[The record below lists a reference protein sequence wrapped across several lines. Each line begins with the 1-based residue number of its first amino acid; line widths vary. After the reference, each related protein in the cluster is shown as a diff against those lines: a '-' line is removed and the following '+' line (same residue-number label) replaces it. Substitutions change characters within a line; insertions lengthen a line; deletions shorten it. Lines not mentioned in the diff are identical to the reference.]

1 MDAGSGA
8 FQRTASSISTD
19 NSVVGPSKPG
29 TVLGLNTAAQKSKGN
44 KRSLQCSSLRKY
56 QCVQLGSS
64 NDCGSASSA
73 AVQMG
78 QKPGGKERQLAQLA
92 KQPVSLLILS
102 ASLSASF
109 AFSSPG
115 PSYRWWHQVPG
126 PAQVVQVVQLLQG
139 IPSIRTVVR
148 RPGNVE
154 RRFNKLGRRMVVCA
168 MRKEQQQE
176 QYQSPKSDLQQA
188 TYVHVS
194 VHSPALNPIKHRLF
208 RS

>member
-1 MDAGSGA
+1 M
-8 FQRTASSISTD
+8 
-19 NSVVGPSKPG
+19 
-29 TVLGLNTAAQKSKGN
+29 VLDINTTAQKSKGN
-44 KRSLQCSSLRKY
+44 KQSLQGSSLRKY

-92 KQPVSLLILS
+92 KQPLSLLILS

-109 AFSSPG
+109 AFSFPS
-115 PSYRWWHQVPG
+115 PSYWWEHQVPG

-139 IPSIRTVVR
+139 TSSIRTVVR

-154 RRFNKLGRRMVVCA
+154 RARRGSSNSGGGWLSAPYVRSNSRNNTRA
-168 MRKEQQQE
+168 
-176 QYQSPKSDLQQA
+176 PKVTFSRPLTCMFLPRDCIHWTA
-188 TYVHVS
+188 
-194 VHSPALNPIKHRLF
+194 HSPDLNPIKHRSS
-208 RS
+208 RN